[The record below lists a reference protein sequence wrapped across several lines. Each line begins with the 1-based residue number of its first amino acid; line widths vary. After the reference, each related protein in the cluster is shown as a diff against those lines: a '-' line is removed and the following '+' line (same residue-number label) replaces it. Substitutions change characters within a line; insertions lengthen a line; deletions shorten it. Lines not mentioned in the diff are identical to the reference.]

1 MIKVV
6 IKSRFGIVIF
16 LNNNL
21 KDRYQYGK
29 EPVYC
34 YTQESDEILVV
45 GNNDKIYLLSE
56 RLSASKYS
64 YQSPVAFVDETIFDE
79 FYAEIGDN
87 NPKAIVT
94 SYDFR
99 GMSEFL
105 EAYAYTPVYST
116 GSHQIYMQSQ
126 EN

>member
-1 MIKVV
+1 M
-6 IKSRFGIVIF
+6 
-16 LNNNL
+16 N
-21 KDRYQYGK
+21 
-29 EPVYC
+29 
-34 YTQESDEILVV
+34 ILSGVV

-116 GSHQIYMQSQ
+116 GSYQIYMQSQ